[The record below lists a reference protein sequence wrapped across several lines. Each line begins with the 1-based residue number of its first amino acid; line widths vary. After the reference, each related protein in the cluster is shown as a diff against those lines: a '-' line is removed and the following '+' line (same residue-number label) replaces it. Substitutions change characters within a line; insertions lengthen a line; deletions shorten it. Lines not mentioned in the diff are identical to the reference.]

1 MTAHVVVDVKKV
13 GPGSPEPPGAIEVN
27 RPYLLAQLLHER
39 AAAARARAG
48 RATKTM
54 IAGHD
59 FALLKRIRIDVPQK
73 DRLSIVPLH
82 SELLVEI
89 AVIHFTTPADADR
102 VAAHKAIES
111 RWIERLD
118 KNLHVLI
125 KAIVV
130 AQVSGKTAD
139 RKVRNRVK
147 PIELNPEMLPQFPF
161 VIGL

>member
-89 AVIHFTTPADADR
+89 AVIHFATPADADR
-102 VAAHKAIES
+102 VAAHEPIDRGRIKIVDQE
-111 RWIERLD
+111 
-118 KNLHVLI
+118 LHVFL
-125 KAIVV
+125 KLVV
-130 AQVSGKTAD
+130 V
-139 RKVRNRVK
+139 
-147 PIELNPEMLPQFPF
+147 PQ
-161 VIGL
+161 I